1 MLVFVNPIAG
11 FSVSAA
17 FDFSSGGLAGNVSVK
32 KLIRMFGPSSGV
44 ELELRQ
50 KISNQKWANA

>member
-1 MLVFVNPIAG
+1 VNPKAG
-11 FSVSAA
+11 FLDSAA
-17 FDFSSGGLAGNVSVK
+17 FDFSSGGVAGNVSVK

-44 ELELRQ
+44 ELELRR